1 MFENVISEL
10 ILKSFLQ
17 GDPKRAWEWMHF
29 RGALRDHIMFDP
41 GIDIDLPIPPRPNP
55 ADFNLADRLSPIGGH
70 ARIMTEIIAAM
81 GDPDPQPNF
90 PSPIFNKEAKLE
102 AAKNVEKSL
111 EVAMARIKE
120 TIASL

>member
-1 MFENVISEL
+1 MFSNLISQAAL
-10 ILKSFLQ
+10 NQFTN
-17 GDPKRAWEWMHF
+17 GNPKLAWELMYF
-29 RGALRDHIMFDP
+29 EEALRDHIKFDP

-55 ADFNLADRLSPIGGH
+55 ADFNLADRLSPIGGN
-70 ARIMTEIIAAM
+70 ARILTEIIGAM

-90 PSPIFNKEAKLE
+90 PSPIFDKEAKLE

-111 EVAMARIKE
+111 EVAMARIKK